1 MKLIYLLKKELNS
14 FKILFLKINRGYM
27 VNLIII
33 IYLCIYKSM
42 KYVFF
47 LSIKL

>member
-14 FKILFLKINRGYM
+14 FEILFLKINM

-42 KYVFF
+42 KYVF
-47 LSIKL
+47 LLNIKL

>member
-1 MKLIYLLKKELNS
+1 MKLIYLLKKELNI
-14 FKILFLKINRGYM
+14 FEIFFLKINM

-33 IYLCIYKSM
+33 IYLCICKGM
-42 KYVFF
+42 KYVFL